1 MTTGI
6 PCQGTSGTGRP
17 RSRDLDGGGH
27 RNWTVTV
34 AIWTDHPSVKG
45 HVDCP
50 PAATELPRR
59 GQQICP
65 VEEVDHGLR
74 PSARN
79 MGPRL
84 LVRVLM
90 RVIVATVLL
99 GLAAACSPAP
109 VPTATPSATPAP
121 PASTP
126 PPSVAPA
133 PSSSPQPAAWL
144 PPWAGAAT
152 PTAVVTRSVL
162 PFCGVEEGGLR
173 GSIDADVRDCF
184 LAALRAGRAAEFAS
198 IHSTTEG
205 DPVATI
211 VRALAGGGLEFL
223 DDSTQDTFGSRAWTR
238 TVCRGFTEVQESGF
252 IGDRCDEAVVIR

>member
-1 MTTGI
+1 
-6 PCQGTSGTGRP
+6 
-17 RSRDLDGGGH
+17 
-27 RNWTVTV
+27 V
-34 AIWTDHPSVKG
+34 
-45 HVDCP
+45 
-50 PAATELPRR
+50 
-59 GQQICP
+59 
-65 VEEVDHGLR
+65 
-74 PSARN
+74 
-79 MGPRL
+79 
-84 LVRVLM
+84 
-90 RVIVATVLL
+90 
-99 GLAAACSPAP
+99 
-109 VPTATPSATPAP
+109 
-121 PASTP
+121 STP

-152 PTAVVTRSVL
+152 PPAVLTRSVL

-238 TVCRGFTEVQESGF
+238 TVCRGFTEDQESGF